1 VGFDFEPAS
10 YPSDVVDRDAPLR
23 PLDAAEISAIDPALV
38 RKSFLAQF
46 TRSPKP
52 AHIPRQNVPQRPFVS
67 LFRKGDFG
75 SITLLRRPLLSYIR
89 SISRRYSCVVS
100 DRAGCSTIHSKAM
113 RQVHCPH
120 CNATNRRPQCGSCQK
135 EIADPP
141 GIALVW
147 KLYRHRKVVGTASAI
162 LALTLLLWR
171 LLGDLLLFLSGQ
183 LFGLRSARSNDA
195 MRVLMRLC
203 YEKFPSKP

>member
-1 VGFDFEPAS
+1 MGDRRKCQTYAASPAEPGGLPVMLGTIVPIPTWLGQIGLVIVNDGGDTS
-10 YPSDVVDRDAPLR
+10 YGRSSDLR
-23 PLDAAEISAIDPALV
+23 LE
-38 RKSFLAQF
+38 
-46 TRSPKP
+46 
-52 AHIPRQNVPQRPFVS
+52 
-67 LFRKGDFG
+67 G
-75 SITLLRRPLLSYIR
+75 LS
-89 SISRRYSCVVS
+89 
-100 DRAGCSTIHSKAM
+100 AM
-113 RQVHCPH
+113 REVHCPH
-120 CNATNRRPQCGSCQK
+120 CNATNRRPKCGSCQK

-203 YEKFPSKP
+203 YEK